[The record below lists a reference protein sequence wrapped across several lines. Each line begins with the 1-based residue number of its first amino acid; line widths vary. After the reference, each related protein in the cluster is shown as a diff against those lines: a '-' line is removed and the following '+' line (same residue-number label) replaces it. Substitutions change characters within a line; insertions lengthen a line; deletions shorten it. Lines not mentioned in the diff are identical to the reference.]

1 MADSEG
7 FETSNLPSAM
17 YEKRCLYTYFTLLTE
32 MNNALKPYRQAPV
45 RHPAGDGK
53 SWPTG
58 ALVYKPNKNPSN
70 ASVALGKK
78 ILLH

>member
-45 RHPAGDGK
+45 RHPLG
-53 SWPTG
+53 TLG
-58 ALVYKPNKNPSN
+58 AKFYSTSLNIYSSSSFAPQYLISQM
-70 ASVALGKK
+70 
-78 ILLH
+78 